1 MFDSLIFWLAIAVA
15 VPTIF
20 FAILI
25 SRRKRKLTRD
35 EEAFIRNQWRIIGDG
50 QNPKNDIL
58 EADKL
63 LDFALEKFGYS
74 GSLGEKL
81 KKAGKLFS
89 DENGVWVAHKMR
101 NKFAHEI
108 NFQPSEFELRS
119 ALESFRKALLD
130 LKIKL

>member
-1 MFDSLIFWLAIAVA
+1 MNSPIFWIAFVA
-15 VPTIF
+15 VVSAIF

-25 SRRKRKLTRD
+25 SRRKRKLSSG
-35 EEAFIRNQWRIIGDG
+35 EEAFIRNQWRMIGKG
-50 QNPKNDIL
+50 QNPKNDII

-63 LDFALEKFGYS
+63 LDFALKKYGYS

-101 NKFAHEI
+101 NKVAHEI
-108 NFQPSEFELRS
+108 NFQFSEFEFRS

>member
-1 MFDSLIFWLAIAVA
+1 MLDSPILWVTVIAVVSA
-15 VPTIF
+15 VF
-20 FAILI
+20 FSVLI
-25 SRRKRKLTRD
+25 SRRKHKLSKN
-35 EEAFIRNQWRIIGDG
+35 EESFIRNQWRMIGKG

-63 LDFALEKFGYS
+63 LDFALEKYGYS

-81 KKAGKLFS
+81 KKAEKLFS
-89 DENGVWVAHKMR
+89 DKNGVWVAHKMR

-108 NFQPSEFELRS
+108 NYQPSEFEFRS
-119 ALESFRKALLD
+119 ALENFRKALLN